1 MRESDDDP
9 RMRRALKSNV
19 PSAPLKWGAD
29 RAATEFG
36 MTGHTLRRLLAKN
49 SAAPDA
55 DGCFSTKQITDAVF
69 GGLSEEELATQ
80 RELTKKYSL
89 ENAIVEASVSNR
101 SELMKGFAQVAYAM
115 VSRIMVSELDR
126 AAKED
131 LLRELSSVP
140 IILANVA
147 RSQSKLR
154 RSKNGQKPEEVVI
167 ES

>member
-55 DGCFSTKQITDAVF
+55 EGCFSTKQITDAVF

-115 VSRIMVSELDR
+115 VSRNSCWQEMVYYGSGPYSPYPSRVLCW
-126 AAKED
+126 A
-131 LLRELSSVP
+131 LR
-140 IILANVA
+140 
-147 RSQSKLR
+147 
-154 RSKNGQKPEEVVI
+154 G
-167 ES
+167 